1 MAESKEFVYK
11 VLSDVSGFVKNMAK
25 ADASLKKFG
34 DNATRLGK
42 QMSVA
47 LTAPVVAMGVKSIKA
62 FDEQIQAEQ
71 ALASAVRVTGG
82 NVQES
87 MSRFKEFASTLQ
99 EVTIHGDEATLKNIQ
114 LAKSMGL
121 SDSQAMRASKN
132 AMALADATGMSAASA
147 IRYTAALEQ
156 GDSTMLN
163 RYLPTLRQIKDP
175 TERAAKAQELLGNMF
190 DISTEKAKVG
200 LGPLTQLRNNFGDFL
215 EDIGKIISEGL
226 EPFINRLNEMVLR
239 FKAMSPETKKVI
251 VVVGALLAAIGP
263 LTFSLGLFAK
273 MAAFSLKSLKAM
285 RLGIMAISK
294 ASLAMKFE
302 VIAVIAII
310 SALVAAGV
318 YLYKDWDAVKEQ
330 LNIIAIKIR
339 NSFIEAFATILDKI
353 GIVAKTI
360 NKIVGKDLLGTFE
373 ETTKKIRDMKKEV
386 PKASEEFSTFGSV
399 VKEVVTVAKGRI
411 SSLIGD
417 IEATPQKIKGV
428 TDSIKAEMQKSAEG
442 SINISPI
449 GLDLK
454 SNQEMID
461 KSIKGHQEMTQK
473 IQANNKNHLQVM
485 RDMNKEN
492 IKRNQEDN
500 LAELS
505 NTFNAMQSTATML
518 GDTMAN
524 IFQGTADAG
533 QAVKQ
538 LAQQAIGSIFGMIR
552 ANVIANATN
561 PLNPN
566 NIATGGLAAP
576 ALALAGLAFAETL
589 FKQVIG
595 SFANGGIVGGSS
607 FQGDR
612 VLARVNSGEMI
623 LNKAQQGRLF
633 AMINNPNMG
642 SSVGFGG
649 RLRGED
655 IFFSQERSTNRLSRY
670 R

>member
-1 MAESKEFVYK
+1 MC
-11 VLSDVSGFVKNMAK
+11 
-25 ADASLKKFG
+25 
-34 DNATRLGK
+34 
-42 QMSVA
+42 
-47 LTAPVVAMGVKSIKA
+47 
-62 FDEQIQAEQ
+62 
-71 ALASAVRVTGG
+71 
-82 NVQES
+82 
-87 MSRFKEFASTLQ
+87 
-99 EVTIHGDEATLKNIQ
+99 
-114 LAKSMGL
+114 
-121 SDSQAMRASKN
+121 
-132 AMALADATGMSAASA
+132 
-147 IRYTAALEQ
+147 
-156 GDSTMLN
+156 
-163 RYLPTLRQIKDP
+163 
-175 TERAAKAQELLGNMF
+175 
-190 DISTEKAKVG
+190 
-200 LGPLTQLRNNFGDFL
+200 
-215 EDIGKIISEGL
+215 
-226 EPFINRLNEMVLR
+226 
-239 FKAMSPETKKVI
+239 
-251 VVVGALLAAIGP
+251 
-263 LTFSLGLFAK
+263 
-273 MAAFSLKSLKAM
+273 
-285 RLGIMAISK
+285 
-294 ASLAMKFE
+294 
-302 VIAVIAII
+302 
-310 SALVAAGV
+310 
-318 YLYKDWDAVKEQ
+318 
-330 LNIIAIKIR
+330 
-339 NSFIEAFATILDKI
+339 
-353 GIVAKTI
+353 
-360 NKIVGKDLLGTFE
+360 
-373 ETTKKIRDMKKEV
+373 IRDR
-386 PKASEEFSTFGSV
+386 
-399 VKEVVTVAKGRI
+399 GRI

>member
-34 DNATRLGK
+34 ENATRLGT

-87 MSRFKEFASTLQ
+87 MNRFKEFASTLQ
-99 EVTIHGDEATLKNIQ
+99 QVTIHGDEATLKNIQ

-132 AMALADATGMSAASA
+132 AMALADATDMSAASA

-190 DISTEKAKVG
+190 GISTEKAKVG
-200 LGPLTQLRNNFGDFL
+200 LGPLIQLRNNFGDFL

-226 EPFINRLNEMVLR
+226 EPFISKLNEMVLR

-251 VVVGALLAAIGP
+251 VVVGGLLAAIGP
-263 LTFSLGLFAK
+263 VTFALGAFAK
-273 MAAFSLKSLKAM
+273 MAAFSIGSLGAM
-285 RLGIMAISK
+285 RKAIMGISK
-294 ASLAMKFE
+294 ASLLAKAE
-302 VIAVIAII
+302 ILLIVAAVA
-310 SALVAAGV
+310 AVVAAGI
-318 YLYKDWDAVKEQ
+318 YLYKNWDAVREQ
-330 LNIIAIKIR
+330 LGIIAIKIK
-339 NSFIEAFATILDKI
+339 NSFIESFAIILDKI
-353 GIVAKTI
+353 GF
-360 NKIVGKDLLGTFE
+360 VGKKINQILGKELFGTFE
-373 ETTKKIRDMKKEV
+373 ETTKKIRGFKDEI
-386 PKASEEFSTFGSV
+386 PEASEEFTTFGSV
-399 VKEVVTVAKGRI
+399 VKDVAKSAKDKI
-411 SSLIGD
+411 SDLIGD
-417 IEATPQKIKGV
+417 IEATPAALKGASDAIKR
-428 TDSIKAEMQKSAEG
+428 TIEPIKMQ
-442 SINISPI
+442 PI
-449 GLDLK
+449 TIDK
-454 SNQEMID
+454 VVFNDTAKANKEMID
-461 KSIKGHQEMTQK
+461 KMAEDAKKGQESMAQF
-473 IQANNKNHLQVM
+473 
-485 RDMNKEN
+485 NKE
-492 IKRNQEDN
+492 IIERNKQDA
-500 LAELS
+500 LDAAS
-505 NTFNAMQSTATML
+505 STFFALNSTATML
-518 GDTMAN
+518 GDTLAN
-524 IFQGTADAG
+524 VSQGTAEAG
-533 QAVKQ
+533 EAFKELAKQAVG
-538 LAQQAIGSIFGMIR
+538 AVFGMIR

-561 PLNPN
+561 PANPQ
-566 NIATGGLAAP
+566 NIASGGLAAP
-576 ALALAGLAFAETL
+576 ILAVAGLAFAETL

-595 SFANGGIVGGSS
+595 SFANGGIVGGTS

-633 AMINNPNMG
+633 GMINNPNMG
-642 SSVGFGG
+642 ASVGFGG